1 MRSSTFLT
9 VAVALVAPTFAWES
23 TVVPIQQIGDGQIQ
37 NPATPL
43 PPAPPAS
50 TVSVPA
56 VTTAYSSPPVVTSA
70 VAPPPPVVTSAV
82 IPPPIVKPSGGGVPP
97 SYGNVT
103 STKTGVNT
111 VTQSVIKPSKPASSA
126 SGTTAGAASPSASK
140 PSVQTGAANTLV
152 GSTIGLGAAAL
163 LAAFL
168 G

>member
-1 MRSSTFLT
+1 MRSSTFLA
-9 VAVALVAPTFAWES
+9 VAAALVAPTFALES

-43 PPAPPAS
+43 PPASSSAIS
-50 TVSVPA
+50 
-56 VTTAYSSPPVVTSA
+56 VTTSSYAVPPVVTSVYSSA
-70 VAPPPPVVTSAV
+70 VVTSVVASPPVVKPTGGG
-82 IPPPIVKPSGGGVPP
+82 IPPA
-97 SYGNVT
+97 YGNVT
-103 STKTGVNT
+103 STRTGVNT

-126 SGTTAGAASPSASK
+126 SGTTAGVASPSASK